1 MPQTTL
7 SVISTAIPS
16 SLAQPVLAPV
26 RLSGREGVNGL
37 FEYELILK
45 TPDALNLGASGAADF
60 DLDGFIGREMTCVIA
75 LDGAGERLQG
85 AVGGGHGGIGAG
97 IRQVSGI
104 VTEAAMLGEAGRHA
118 VYRFTIRPWLH
129 LATLNCDCKIYQDQT
144 VVDTLDQVLGNY
156 AFPVEKRLYD
166 TYPLRDYCVQWNESD
181 FEFFERLCQE
191 YGINYHFEHSGDA
204 HRLVLSDAMAAYRE
218 CPSAA
223 YANVEF
229 HTPGYKTDAEY
240 IHHFVPSHQLTSSAY
255 ATRDYDYTRSKA
267 RLAGQFSDP
276 RPASQVRSEVYQYHA
291 SVGGSHFAQPDAGSS
306 GPNDP
311 AAEARVFARLRMQ
324 HLRTHGVRAQAAG
337 NLRGMVPGCTFRMQG
352 HPRERANAQYL
363 ILHTDFVI
371 EDVGQD
377 SQIKDAGPDRAQRW
391 RVGVELT
398 AHPVG
403 EALRPTLTRAK
414 PKTGGPQNAV
424 VVGPSGQDIW
434 TDEYGRIKVQFPWD
448 RNGQFDQNSS
458 CKVRVSAAWAGNQ
471 LGAMHVPRIGQ
482 EVVIEFFGGDPDL
495 PICTGRV
502 YNQMNLPPFKLPDQ
516 AALSGFRSRELVAG
530 GGNGAAGRSN
540 QLILDDTA
548 GNIQAQLKSDHQSSS
563 LSLGAIARIEDNAG
577 RKDPRGQG
585 YELRTD
591 GHGVMR
597 AADGML
603 ITTEARMDA
612 AGHAK
617 HLGDALPRLM
627 LARDLIEGQ
636 SDAARTSRA
645 QTKGDQDAVAKALG
659 KQNDAIKG
667 SGGNPQEGRFP
678 ELADPHL
685 VLASPS
691 GMALTSGGSTH
702 IASVEH
708 TQVTSSGHTS
718 INSGGSLIAVA
729 LEAFKV
735 YAMQNGMEVIAA
747 QADIEIKA
755 LENSIRML
763 AKDKIELAADI
774 INITARTRLTIN
786 GGGSYGEYSAGSITK
801 GTTGKYANHANV
813 HSHAPGDSK
822 PTQPSNGQACATKEH
837 ACDNGG
843 NSVSR

>member
-45 TPDALNLGASGAADF
+45 TPDALNLGASGPADF
-60 DLDGFIGREMTCVIA
+60 DLDGFIGREMTCAIA

-129 LATLNCDCKIYQDQT
+129 LATLNCDCKVYQDQT

-311 AAEARVFARLRMQ
+311 TAEARVFARLRMQ

-448 RNGQFDQNSS
+448 RDGQFDQNSS

-563 LSLGAIARIEDNAG
+563 LSLNKK
-577 RKDPRGQG
+577 RKGKKPIH
-585 YELRTD
+585 ENLRDT
-591 GHGVMR
+591 
-597 AADGML
+597 L
-603 ITTEARMDA
+603 QEFTS
-612 AGHAK
+612 AK
-617 HLGDALPRLM
+617 
-627 LARDLIEGQ
+627 RDL
-636 SDAARTSRA
+636 
-645 QTKGDQDAVAKALG
+645 
-659 KQNDAIKG
+659 
-667 SGGNPQEGRFP
+667 
-678 ELADPHL
+678 
-685 VLASPS
+685 
-691 GMALTSGGSTH
+691 
-702 IASVEH
+702 
-708 TQVTSSGHTS
+708 
-718 INSGGSLIAVA
+718 
-729 LEAFKV
+729 
-735 YAMQNGMEVIAA
+735 
-747 QADIEIKA
+747 
-755 LENSIRML
+755 
-763 AKDKIELAADI
+763 
-774 INITARTRLTIN
+774 
-786 GGGSYGEYSAGSITK
+786 
-801 GTTGKYANHANV
+801 
-813 HSHAPGDSK
+813 
-822 PTQPSNGQACATKEH
+822 QPA
-837 ACDNGG
+837 
-843 NSVSR
+843 